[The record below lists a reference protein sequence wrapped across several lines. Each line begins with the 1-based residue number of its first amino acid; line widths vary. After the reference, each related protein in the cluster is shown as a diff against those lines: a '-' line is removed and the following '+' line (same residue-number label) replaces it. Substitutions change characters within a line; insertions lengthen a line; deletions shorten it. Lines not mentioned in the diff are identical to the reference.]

1 MKIFAVRQLVSRG
14 MGGLVMVLV
23 DYGSNDNKLQMEGS
37 GEWMVCH
44 FDREDLHL
52 RHLLAVT
59 SLLCLSEQYAV
70 IVSASIAS
78 NSMLQGIKERLK

>member
-1 MKIFAVRQLVSRG
+1 MKIFFVRQLVSRG

-23 DYGSNDNKLQMEGS
+23 DYGSNDNKIQMEES
-37 GEWMVCH
+37 AAWMVCH

-52 RHLLAVT
+52 RRLLAVT
-59 SLLCLSEQYAV
+59 SLPCLSEQYVV
-70 IVSASIAS
+70 IVSALIAS